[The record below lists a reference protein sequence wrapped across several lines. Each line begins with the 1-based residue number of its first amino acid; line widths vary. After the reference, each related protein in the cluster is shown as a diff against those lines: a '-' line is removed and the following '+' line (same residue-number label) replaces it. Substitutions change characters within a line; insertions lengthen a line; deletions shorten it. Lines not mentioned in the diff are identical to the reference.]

1 MTARRNKLSSE
12 EKGAEI
18 LFEKLSEVGNLTSR
32 DIDLLL
38 LSSRDLTNQTNSVS
52 DHYHARKECFD
63 NFTSGNKDC
72 QDLLS
77 LAGYI

>member
-1 MTARRNKLSSE
+1 M
-12 EKGAEI
+12 
-18 LFEKLSEVGNLTSR
+18 FEKLSEVGNLTSR

-63 NFTSGNKDC
+63 NLTFGNKDC
-72 QDLLS
+72 QDLIS
-77 LAGYI
+77 LAGNNILGYISVR

>member
-1 MTARRNKLSSE
+1 M
-12 EKGAEI
+12 
-18 LFEKLSEVGNLTSR
+18 FEKLSEVGNLTSR

-63 NFTSGNKDC
+63 NLFHLREQGLSGPDK
-72 QDLLS
+72 L
-77 LAGYI
+77 GR